1 MHSKVRKVAQIAAA
15 IVIIITTRIIIR
27 IAFAPVVTLTE
38 GAEIGKID
46 DAIRIDVRAHYVDLK
61 TIGIDTRGVLIDD
74 LALNR

>member
-1 MHSKVRKVAQIAAA
+1 MIMHSKVRKVAQIAAA
-15 IVIIITTRIIIR
+15 IVIILGLVSVGL
-27 IAFAPVVTLTE
+27 VVTLTE